1 MAGIVKLSDITFDEP
16 NGVVPLNS
24 IKFDDQDDRSTV
36 NVLDDFLKPTAK
48 AIPRVATHTMASMA
62 QMPVSGLA
70 ALSKLISS
78 KGDLN
83 AANRVLEESQQALDN
98 AYLKTNE
105 ERQGAEN
112 ISLAMT
118 PFRMAGEGLQE
129 IVKQTPLKGTV
140 AEPIAGTVGEASAMF
155 GLGGA
160 GKALRSRTRMGG
172 LRDVLEPVKSDIVIK
187 PQKIVKLEDVKF
199 DEAPV
204 KAETDIVPLESVKID
219 EVKPP
224 EQFRD
229 ETLKIDGIKT
239 AKKGESANPVTLYS
253 GLDPTIAIDIMKSI
267 SAKTSEIYNA
277 NKTPEFVKEG
287 VQGGKDVM
295 IEHDRNIRRAESTS
309 KLFEKTVNDIV
320 PNADR
325 QMLMVHAFEHKMKG
339 KYWDQ
344 LTEIEKGVVRWIAQE
359 KEKQTKYIKD
369 NDILETMEESDSIN
383 HIYHSWIDKNTGEP
397 YKAMY
402 GKFSKGLPQA
412 KQRTIPTY
420 EMGIL
425 KGEKPATTNIGK
437 LVGLELESI
446 TRAGS
451 ARQLFKELHGIKGNN
466 NLAIVRSHKGTPQ
479 PIRMVESW
487 SALEKQ
493 GLTDGY
499 VRYDSPFLD
508 KAITHES
515 KDGRLVTMKGAVGV
529 KEELYPFVK
538 AYIENPQYGKLS
550 ELNFAAKSLT
560 LGASLFHVVSLGMQE
575 LANLRVPFVH
585 IPKGLKLTK
594 DMGASVRLMHQE
606 GLELFK
612 GYEDLG
618 YQNQFFDNAT
628 TLGKTGNV
636 ITWPMAKMR
645 DFIFGYVQPGMKVSF
660 SDALFNKLMP
670 KYLEKT
676 GWTAEEALNAWDKGK
691 PMPPEVKARMQQCA
705 REVVQKVDG
714 HFSGEHYKR
723 SLLESNRFMAKM
735 YFSPEARVK
744 WQAALLSPTWQREH
758 LLVAKNV
765 AKSFMPDSMIKKLG
779 LSEMG
784 PIKSQYRKYALGAAM
799 MVGAVDLWNY
809 QSSLIMDGEGKH
821 LWDNPKGKGFAVRA
835 WWDEPSYEVTDKNGK
850 RRIVSGGPAYIRPL
864 KSVFE
869 VAEWVH
875 DPFKKMGYKL
885 SPALSAMGE
894 QLFGMKQYD
903 GLPAIPE
910 RAWDYITDSATPIVV
925 DQSIRTAQGK
935 QSVEAAIFPFFGM
948 PVSKAKPDKRRYE

>member
-24 IKFDDQDDRSTV
+24 IKFDDQDDRSAV
-36 NVLDDFLKPTAK
+36 NIVDDFLKPTAK
-48 AIPRVATHTMASMA
+48 AVPRVATHTMASMA
-62 QMPVSGLA
+62 QMPVSGLS
-70 ALSKLISS
+70 ALAKLITS
-78 KGDLN
+78 KGDLS
-83 AANRVLEESQQALDN
+83 AANKVLEDNQQALNDF
-98 AYLKTNE
+98 YLKTPE
-105 ERQGAEN
+105 EQKGAEN
-112 ISLAMT
+112 IALAMK
-118 PFRMAGEGLQE
+118 PIQMAGEGLKE
-129 IVKQTPLKGTV
+129 IVKQTPLEGTI
-140 AEPIAGTVGEASAMF
+140 AEPIAGTIGEASAMF
-155 GLGGA
+155 GLGGT
-160 GKALRSRTRMGG
+160 GKALKARTRMGG
-172 LRDVLEPVKSDIVIK
+172 LRDVLEPIKNETAIK
-187 PQKIVKLEDVKF
+187 PQEVVKLDDVKL
-199 DEAPV
+199 DKTPKTEQPAPV
-204 KAETDIVPLESVKID
+204 
-219 EVKPP
+219 
-224 EQFRD
+224 
-229 ETLKIDGIKT
+229 
-239 AKKGESANPVTLYS
+239 LYS
-253 GLDPTIAIDIMKSI
+253 GLDPTIAADIMKSV
-267 SAKTSEIYNA
+267 SAKTAEIYNA
-277 NKTPEFVKEG
+277 NKTPTFVKEG
-287 VQGGKDVM
+287 IQAAKDTM
-295 IEHDRNIRRAESTS
+295 IERDRNIRRAESTA

-320 PNADR
+320 PNTDR
-325 QMLMVHAFEHKMKG
+325 QMLMVHAFEHKLKG

-344 LTEIEKGVVRWIAQE
+344 LTEIEKGVVRWIGQE
-359 KEKQTKYIKD
+359 KEKQLNYIKE
-369 NDILETMEESDSIN
+369 NDILEIMTESEDIN
-383 HIYHSWIDKNTGEP
+383 HIYHSWINKETGEP
-397 YKAMY
+397 YPAMY

-420 EMGIL
+420 EAGIL
-425 KGEKPATTNIGK
+425 QGEKPATTNIGK

-451 ARQLFKELHGIKGNN
+451 ARQLFQDLHGVKGDET
-466 NLAIVRSHKGTPQ
+466 LAIVRSPKGQPQ
-479 PIRMVESW
+479 PIRMVEGW
-487 SALEKQ
+487 SDLEKQ

-508 KAITHES
+508 KSITHTS

-575 LANLRVPFVH
+575 LANLRMPFVN
-585 IPKGLKLTK
+585 IPKGLKITK
-594 DMGASVRLMHQE
+594 DMGVSTRLLHQE

-618 YQNQFFDNAT
+618 YQNKFFDSGT
-628 TLGKTGNV
+628 TLGKAGNV
-636 ITWPMAKMR
+636 FTYPLAKMR

-660 SDALFNKLMP
+660 ADALINKLMP
-670 KYLEKT
+670 KYLDKT
-676 GWTAEEALNAWDKGK
+676 GWTAEEALSAWDKGK
-691 PMPPEVKARMQQCA
+691 PMPPEVKAKMQQCA
-705 REVVQKVDG
+705 REVVEKVDG

-779 LSEMG
+779 LREMG
-784 PIKSQYRKYALGAAM
+784 PIKSQYRQYALGAAM

-809 QSSLIMDGEGKH
+809 QSSLMMDGQGKH
-821 LWDNPKGKGFAVRA
+821 LWENPKGKGFAVRA
-835 WWDEPSYEVTDKNGK
+835 WWDEPAYQVTDKNGRVK
-850 RRIVSGGPAYIRPL
+850 TVPSAPAYIRPL

-935 QSVEAAIFPFFGM
+935 QSLEAAVFPFFGM
-948 PVSKAKPDKRRYE
+948 PVSRVKPEKRRYE